1 MGLLSTKRPQIREK
15 RLNTLSAYLGNVDPL
30 LEDIEKEDAR
40 QRIRTFSQTT
50 FDDIIYTLKA
60 INGIEGAA
68 IVIHGPSGCSA
79 VQLDF
84 LSKGTDTK
92 WAVTNLNEK
101 DSILGGEKKLREAII
116 KLQERYKPNVI
127 FIVATPVVAI
137 NNDDIL
143 AVILELEAKLNIK
156 IVPIF
161 SDGFKSK
168 SSVMGSDLVFHSLVK
183 YLVADKGEDNNE
195 SNLINL
201 VSVHESQQELD
212 EIKDIINKIGI
223 KINVLPRFANLK
235 NIVQASK
242 AALSVS
248 IDEDNGD
255 YLLKALNEKY
265 DIPFLQPQLPV
276 GVKRTAD
283 WFYTIGEALGLK
295 EKTKKVISETVSELE
310 EYADKNNLNVIN
322 VYVSLP
328 TKLGFSAVKLIE
340 EFGGNVIGLTV
351 DHIDTL
357 DEGELKEFKLI
368 EENIKIHIADG
379 QDFEEANI
387 LNKIKP
393 DLYVGLSYK
402 SSLAAKLGI
411 PSIAIDN
418 LNIIGF
424 EGVKRFISQVQKAL
438 KNKFFVDKLRR
449 IKSIPYE
456 DSWYKKS
463 SNWYI
468 KQEVK

>member
-1 MGLLSTKRPQIREK
+1 MGLLYTKRPQIREK
-15 RLNTLSAYLGNVDPL
+15 RLNTLSAYLGNVDLL
-30 LEDIEKEDAR
+30 LEDIGKEDAR

-60 INGIEGAA
+60 INGMEGTAV
-68 IVIHGPSGCSA
+68 VIHGPSGCSA
-79 VQLDF
+79 VQLDS
-84 LSKGTDTK
+84 LSKGIDTN

-101 DSILGGEKKLREAII
+101 DSILGGEKKLRDAVI

-143 AVILELEAKLNIK
+143 AVILELEPKLNIK
-156 IVPIF
+156 IIPIF

-168 SSVMGSDLVFHSLVK
+168 SGVMGSDLVFHSLIK
-183 YLVADKGEDNNE
+183 YLVVDKEEDNNE

-201 VSVHESQQELD
+201 VSVHESKQELE
-212 EIKDIINKIGI
+212 EIKDITNKIGI

-248 IDEDNGD
+248 IDGDNGD

-265 DIPFLQPQLPV
+265 DIPFLQPKFPV
-276 GVKRTAD
+276 GIKRTAD
-283 WFYTIGEALGLK
+283 WFYAIGETLGLK
-295 EKTKKVISETVSELE
+295 EKTKEVIYKNVSELK
-310 EYADKNNLNVIN
+310 EYVDRNNLNGIN
-322 VYVSLP
+322 VYISLP
-328 TKLGFSAVKLIE
+328 TKLGFSVVKLIQ
-340 EFGGNVIGLTV
+340 EFEGNIVGLTV
-351 DHIDTL
+351 DHIDRL
-357 DEGELKEFKLI
+357 DESELKEFKLI

-387 LNKIKP
+387 LNKTKP

-402 SSLAAKLGI
+402 SSLAARLGV
-411 PSIAIDN
+411 PAIAIDN
-418 LNIIGF
+418 LNIVGF
-424 EGVKRFISQVQKAL
+424 EGVKRFINQVQKAL

-449 IKSIPYE
+449 TKSVLYE

>member
-1 MGLLSTKRPQIREK
+1 MGLLSIKRPQIREK
-15 RLNTLSAYLGNVDPL
+15 RLNTLSAYLGNVDLL

-60 INGIEGAA
+60 INGIEDAA

-84 LSKGTDTK
+84 LSKGIDTK

-101 DSILGGEKKLREAII
+101 DSILGGEKKLREAVI

-127 FIVATPVVAI
+127 FIIATPVVAI

-143 AVILELEAKLNIK
+143 AVILELEVKLNIK

-168 SSVMGSDLVFHSLVK
+168 SSIMGSDLVLHSLVK
-183 YLVADKGEDNNE
+183 YLATDKGETNNDP
-195 SNLINL
+195 NLINL

-212 EIKDIINKIGI
+212 EIEDIINKIGV
-223 KINVLPRFANLK
+223 KINVLPRFTNLK
-235 NIVQASK
+235 NIDQVSK

-248 IDEDNGD
+248 IDGDNGD

-265 DIPFLQPQLPV
+265 DIPFLQLQLPV
-276 GVKRTAD
+276 GIKRTAD
-283 WFYTIGEALGLK
+283 WFYSIGEALELK
-295 EKTKKVISETVSELE
+295 EKTKEVISETVSEFE
-310 EYADKNNLNVIN
+310 EYTDRNNLNGIN
-322 VYVSLP
+322 VYISLP
-328 TKLGFSAVKLIE
+328 TRLGFSAVKLIE

-351 DHIDTL
+351 DHIDKL
-357 DEGELKEFKLI
+357 DKDELKEFKLI
-368 EENIKIHIADG
+368 DENIKIHIADG

-402 SSLAAKLGI
+402 SSVAARLGI
-411 PSIAIDN
+411 STIAIDN

-424 EGVKRFISQVQKAL
+424 KGVKRFINQVQKAL
-438 KNKFFVDKLRR
+438 KNKFFVDKLRK
-449 IKSIPYE
+449 IKNIPYE

>member
-15 RLNTLSAYLGNVDPL
+15 RLNTLSAYLGNVDLL

-60 INGIEGAA
+60 INGIEDAA

-84 LSKGTDTK
+84 LSKDISTN

-101 DSILGGEKKLREAII
+101 DSILGGERKLREAVI

-168 SSVMGSDLVFHSLVK
+168 SSVLGSDLVFHSLVK
-183 YLVADKGEDNNE
+183 YLVADKEEHNNE
-195 SNLINL
+195 PNLINL
-201 VSVHESQQELD
+201 VSVHENQQELD
-212 EIKDIINKIGI
+212 EIEDILSEIGI
-223 KINVLPRFANLK
+223 KANILPRFANLK
-235 NIVQASK
+235 NIEQASK
-242 AALSVS
+242 AALSVG
-248 IDEDNGD
+248 IDSDNSD

-265 DIPFLQPQLPV
+265 DTPFLQPQLPV
-276 GVKRTAD
+276 GIKRTAD

-295 EKTKKVISETVSELE
+295 ERTEEVISKTISESK
-310 EYADKNNLNVIN
+310 EYTDRNNLNGIN
-322 VYVSLP
+322 VYISLP
-328 TKLGFSAVKLIE
+328 TRLGFSVAKSIE

-351 DHIDTL
+351 DHIDKL
-357 DEGELKEFKLI
+357 DKDELKEFKLI
-368 EENIKIHIADG
+368 DENIKIHIADG

-387 LNKIKP
+387 LNKVKP

-402 SSLAAKLGI
+402 SSLAARLGI
-411 PSIAIDN
+411 PAIAIDN

-424 EGVKRFISQVQKAL
+424 EGVKRFISQIQKAL
-438 KNKFFVDKLRR
+438 KNKFFVDRLRK
-449 IKSIPYE
+449 IKNIPYE